1 MINTLKRG
9 DTLLV
14 VSQADLKELFLEWAE
29 EWQQQQQQ
37 QQQPETYLSADE
49 ACAQLNVSKPTL
61 WRWQKKKYLTPV
73 KVGRRT
79 LYRQLDITQLMSK
92 EG

>member
-37 QQQPETYLSADE
+37 QPETYLSADE
-49 ACAQLNVSKPTL
+49 ACAVLNVSKATL
-61 WRWQKKKYLTPV
+61 WRWRGKYLTPV

-79 LYRQLDITQLMSK
+79 LYRQSDITQLMSK
-92 EG
+92 EGK